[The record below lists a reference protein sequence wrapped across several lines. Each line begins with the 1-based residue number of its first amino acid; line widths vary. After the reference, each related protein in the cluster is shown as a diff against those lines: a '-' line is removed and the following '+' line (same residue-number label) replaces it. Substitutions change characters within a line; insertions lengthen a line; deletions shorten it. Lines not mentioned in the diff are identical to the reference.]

1 MEIIKSLTYI
11 AYIFVYVCIM
21 VITYSISMIDSTKP
35 LNSGDNL
42 IKVKNIQ
49 NTILALAILYTIPGI
64 IVLFSYLIKAITQ

>member
-1 MEIIKSLTYI
+1 
-11 AYIFVYVCIM
+11 
-21 VITYSISMIDSTKP
+21 MIVKEKKGGQFFD
-35 LNSGDNL
+35 L